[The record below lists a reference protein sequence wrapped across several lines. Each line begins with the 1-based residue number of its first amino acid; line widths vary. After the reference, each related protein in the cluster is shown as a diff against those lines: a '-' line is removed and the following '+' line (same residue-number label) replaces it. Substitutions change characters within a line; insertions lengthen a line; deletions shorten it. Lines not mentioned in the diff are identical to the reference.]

1 MSQMKD
7 TVLKDP
13 SPKVGLCRKISEV
26 FASCMTTK
34 QACSLSFH
42 DLRVRSYLIL
52 YSIMQTEVFAPNAGP
67 ETAQAEGKPGLN
79 AKAPQI
85 GAALP
90 AQAPKMQG
98 KPAKIMPPFS
108 AMLTSSSQRDTQ
120 TRLHSSGVL
129 RGSQEKDEYLLRL
142 LGKGS
147 KPPLPSAAPSPSSG
161 FRVPDPV
168 PHRAAQASNRPF
180 PNSAAELGGTAG
192 LEKGSNP
199 GPGGQTATAS
209 GQPTSEVA
217 PGWSY
222 SETQR
227 RIGTDAASSLRATIV
242 SHQVVFLE
250 QLYDLHRAIAVQKL
264 LVRNCPEVKHLMDE
278 AARIVVSSSSGQRDQ
293 IAAFAAAAG
302 TGTGTAPAAP
312 PAKRARLE
320 NDGLTLAGKGTA
332 ALPAS
337 MTAALPNP
345 AAAGGAPA
353 AHATAAAALVTD
365 EPMLDDDG
373 EPVLRPDSQFAAVPL
388 PGETAATGDGSGDD
402 GDGSGPNGSGGNG
415 SGGGSNS
422 PQPQLLPVQLLPP
435 RRLLPLQ
442 GAPSE
447 ASQAPLMFP
456 RANYMVPPWIQP
468 LMPAHMQMQMQMPPG
483 MDSLLGTGNMPP
495 HYHQQYANLAHMQMA
510 AAAAAQLGGGAPN
523 ASGSLPQPMATPHT
537 SPAGLTPLGAN
548 GAAPAGTPPPT
559 AVAAPAPLSG
569 VPPSPPVV
577 VANPAIPAPGASVQP
592 SSRPPLPPSQA
603 IPAPGGIAASPAAQ
617 VAAAGGDPMAWWA
630 QHYYG
635 RQQQQQHAMQMQT
648 ASQMG
653 PPQNAQQAQQQMA
666 TAGAVTA
673 FGNPTSATYRWWQDP
688 TATFG
693 PPVDL
698 NVVAAGVAA
707 ATRKAGNAAG
717 EAESAPPS
725 SAAAAATAVAT
736 TTNKQKGSQLVAA
749 PPSARPRRSK
759 RKPSDPIEEA
769 SSGTTGQDHHL
780 GPHAVTDDAHFKSRS
795 PHLSRGVAPPAIA
808 AGVIGSGK
816 AGAADTSAA
825 KLLLSFSNKGHVA

>member
-7 TVLKDP
+7 TVIKDP
-13 SPKVGLCRKISEV
+13 SPKAEV
-26 FASCMTTK
+26 
-34 QACSLSFH
+34 
-42 DLRVRSYLIL
+42 Y
-52 YSIMQTEVFAPNAGP
+52 APNMGP
-67 ETAQAEGKPGLN
+67 EVAYAEGKQGLQG
-79 AKAPQI
+79 KAPQI

-90 AQAPKMQG
+90 VQAPKMLG
-98 KPAKIMPPFS
+98 KPAKILAPSS

-180 PNSAAELGGTAG
+180 PNSAAEMGGTAG

-199 GPGGQTATAS
+199 GPEGQTATAS

-227 RIGTDAASSLRATIV
+227 CIGSDAAGSLRATIV

-264 LVRNCPEVKHLMDE
+264 LVRNCPEVKDLMDE
-278 AARIVVSSSSGQRDQ
+278 AARIVVSSSSGRRDQ

-302 TGTGTAPAAP
+302 TGTGTAPSAP

-320 NDGLTLAGKGTA
+320 NDGPTFAGKRTSPP
-332 ALPAS
+332 AL
-337 MTAALPNP
+337 MTAALPN
-345 AAAGGAPA
+345 AAPAGGAPA
-353 AHATAAAALVTD
+353 SGPTAAAAAALVAD
-365 EPMLDDDG
+365 EPMLEDDG
-373 EPVLRPDSQFAAVPL
+373 EPGLRPDSQFAAVPL
-388 PGETAATGDGSGDD
+388 AGETAATGDGSGDD

-422 PQPQLLPVQLLPP
+422 PQPQLPPVQLLPP

-447 ASQAPLMFP
+447 ASQAPMMFP
-456 RANYMVPPWIQP
+456 RANFMAPPWIQP
-468 LMPAHMQMQMQMPPG
+468 LMPVHMQMQMQMPPG
-483 MDSLLGTGNMPP
+483 MDPLVGTGAIPP

-510 AAAAAQLGGGAPN
+510 AAAAAQLGGGSGALN
-523 ASGSLPQPMATPHT
+523 GSGSLPQPMAPP
-537 SPAGLTPLGAN
+537 PASTAALGGT
-548 GAAPAGTPPPT
+548 GAVPVGTAPT
-559 AVAAPAPLSG
+559 AVAVAAAPLSS
-569 VPPSPPVV
+569 VSPTPPVL
-577 VANPAIPAPGASVQP
+577 VANPAVPAPGPSGQP
-592 SSRPPLPPSQA
+592 SSRPPLPPPQA
-603 IPAPGGIAASPAAQ
+603 APAPGGIAASPAVQ

-635 RQQQQQHAMQMQT
+635 RHQQQQQAMQMQM
-648 ASQMG
+648 AAQMG
-653 PPQNAQQAQQQMA
+653 PPQNAQQAQQI
-666 TAGAVTA
+666 AGAAAVPA
-673 FGNPTSATYRWWQDP
+673 FGNPAAANYRWWQDP

-698 NVVAAGVAA
+698 DVVAAGIAA

-725 SAAAAATAVAT
+725 SAAAAAATATAVANTIGT
-736 TTNKQKGSQLVAA
+736 TSNKQKGSQMVAP

-795 PHLSRGVAPPAIA
+795 PHGSRGVAPPA
-808 AGVIGSGK
+808 AGVIGIGK

-825 KLLLSFSNKGHVA
+825 KLLLSFSNKEHVA

>member
-1 MSQMKD
+1 MLQMEGYEPN
-7 TVLKDP
+7 VA
-13 SPKVGLCRKISEV
+13 SE
-26 FASCMTTK
+26 A
-34 QACSLSFH
+34 
-42 DLRVRSYLIL
+42 
-52 YSIMQTEVFAPNAGP
+52 
-67 ETAQAEGKPGLN
+67 AQAEGKLGLN

-90 AQAPKMQG
+90 SQAPKVIA
-98 KPAKIMPPFS
+98 KPAKVFPPAS
-108 AMLTSSSQRDTQ
+108 AMITSSSQRDTQ
-120 TRLHSSGVL
+120 TRLLSSGVL

-147 KPPLPSAAPSPSSG
+147 KPPLASAAPSPSTG

-180 PNSAAELGGTAG
+180 PSSAAELGTGTAG

-199 GPGGQTATAS
+199 AGGQTATAS

-227 RIGTDAASSLRATIV
+227 RIGSDAAGSLRATVIA
-242 SHQVVFLE
+242 HQVVFLE

-278 AARIVVSSSSGQRDQ
+278 AARILVSSSSGQKDQ
-293 IAAFAAAAG
+293 VAVAAGQVAAATIAAAAG
-302 TGTGTAPAAP
+302 NVPASAP

-320 NDGLTLAGKGTA
+320 KDGPAIAATKETALAPLAA
-332 ALPAS
+332 ALPA
-337 MTAALPNP
+337 TAAP
-345 AAAGGAPA
+345 AVVAPA
-353 AHATAAAALVTD
+353 D
-365 EPMLDDDG
+365 EPMVDDDG
-373 EPVLRPDSQFAAVPL
+373 EPGLRPDSQFAAVPL

-422 PQPQLLPVQLLPP
+422 PQPQLPPVQLLPP

-447 ASQAPLMFP
+447 ASQAPMMFP
-456 RANYMVPPWIQP
+456 RANFMAPPWIQQP
-468 LMPAHMQMQMQMPPG
+468 LMPFHMQMQMQMPPG
-483 MDSLLGTGNMPP
+483 MDPMGAGGIPP
-495 HYHQQYANLAHMQMA
+495 HYHQQYANIAHMQTA
-510 AAAAAQLGGGAPN
+510 AAAAAHMGGGVGLA
-523 ASGSLPQPMATPHT
+523 AGGSGSGALPLPSNIAQQMAVAAA
-537 SPAGLTPLGAN
+537 AGVAPV
-548 GAAPAGTPPPT
+548 AAPTAGTTNVGPPAAAPV
-559 AVAAPAPLSG
+559 APLSAAPAP
-569 VPPSPPVV
+569 PVLIS
-577 VANPAIPAPGASVQP
+577 NPAVPASGASGQP
-592 SSRPPLPPSQA
+592 SSRPPLPPQA
-603 IPAPGGIAASPAAQ
+603 QQQQLPMAGAGIAASPAAQ

-635 RQQQQQHAMQMQT
+635 RQQQQQQQQQAMQMQM
-648 ASQMG
+648 AAQMG
-653 PPQNAQQAQQQMA
+653 PPQNAQQAQQMA
-666 TAGAVTA
+666 NAAAVAA
-673 FGNPTSATYRWWQDP
+673 FGNPATAATNYRWWQDP

-707 ATRKAGNAAG
+707 ATRKAGTAAG

-725 SAAAAATAVAT
+725 TAAAAAATATAVNAT
-736 TTNKQKGSQLVAA
+736 AGTNKQKGSQLVA
-749 PPSARPRRSK
+749 PPSSRPRRSK

-795 PHLSRGVAPPAIA
+795 PHGSRGGAPPC
-808 AGVIGSGK
+808 GVHGAK

-825 KLLLSFSNKGHVA
+825 KLLLSFCNKGHVA

>member
-1 MSQMKD
+1 MEAKEPNLAASN
-7 TVLKDP
+7 
-13 SPKVGLCRKISEV
+13 PK
-26 FASCMTTK
+26 A
-34 QACSLSFH
+34 
-42 DLRVRSYLIL
+42 
-52 YSIMQTEVFAPNAGP
+52 
-67 ETAQAEGKPGLN
+67 
-79 AKAPQI
+79 QI
-85 GAALP
+85 GAAALP
-90 AQAPKMQG
+90 AQAPKIMAM
-98 KPAKIMPPFS
+98 PAKVFPPAS
-108 AMLTSSSQRDTQ
+108 AMITSSSQRDTQ

-147 KPPLPSAAPSPSSG
+147 KPSLPTAAPSPSNG

-180 PNSAAELGGTAG
+180 PSSAQDVGTAA

-199 GPGGQTATAS
+199 AGGQTATAS

-227 RIGTDAASSLRATIV
+227 RIGKDASGSLRATVIA
-242 SHQVVFLE
+242 HQVAFLE

-278 AARIVVSSSSGQRDQ
+278 AARIVVSSSSGQKDHLAVG
-293 IAAFAAAAG
+293 AAVAAATAAAG
-302 TGTGTAPAAP
+302 IVPANAP

-320 NDGLTLAGKGTA
+320 KNGPAKGAIPLPTA
-332 ALPAS
+332 ALP
-337 MTAALPNP
+337 TAAPTALIT
-345 AAAGGAPA
+345 GAPA
-353 AHATAAAALVTD
+353 AAAALIAD
-365 EPMLDDDG
+365 EPMLEDDG
-373 EPVLRPDSQFAAVPL
+373 EPGLRPDSQFAAVPL

-422 PQPQLLPVQLLPP
+422 PQPQLPPVQLLPP

-447 ASQAPLMFP
+447 ASQAPMMYP
-456 RANYMVPPWIQP
+456 RANFMAPPWMSQP
-468 LMPAHMQMQMQMPPG
+468 LMPVHMQMQMQMPPG
-483 MDSLLGTGNMPP
+483 MDPLVGSGAIPP

-510 AAAAAQLGGGAPN
+510 AAAAAQMGGGAAAAANGSGALPQQMAVIPANAPN
-523 ASGSLPQPMATPHT
+523 APPAAATTAP
-537 SPAGLTPLGAN
+537 
-548 GAAPAGTPPPT
+548 GAAPSAT
-559 AVAAPAPLSG
+559 AAPPAVLI
-569 VPPSPPVV
+569 
-577 VANPAIPAPGASVQP
+577 ANPAGASGQQP
-592 SSRPPLPPSQA
+592 SSRPPLPPPQA
-603 IPAPGGIAASPAAQ
+603 AQANPAASPAAQ

-635 RQQQQQHAMQMQT
+635 RQQQQQQQQVMQMQM
-648 ASQMG
+648 AAQMG
-653 PPQNAQQAQQQMA
+653 PPQNAQQAQQMA
-666 TAGAVTA
+666 TAAAVAA
-673 FGNPTSATYRWWQDP
+673 FGNPQTANYRWWQDP

-698 NVVAAGVAA
+698 NVVAAGLAA

-725 SAAAAATAVAT
+725 SAAAAAAGTAATATGT
-736 TTNKQKGSQLVAA
+736 TTKQTKLVA
-749 PPSARPRRSK
+749 PPSSRPRRSK

-795 PHLSRGVAPPAIA
+795 PHGSRGVAPPAVA
-808 AGVIGSGK
+808 AGSGK

-825 KLLLSFSNKGHVA
+825 KLLLSFSNKGHV

>member
-1 MSQMKD
+1 MM
-7 TVLKDP
+7 
-13 SPKVGLCRKISEV
+13 
-26 FASCMTTK
+26 
-34 QACSLSFH
+34 QA
-42 DLRVRSYLIL
+42 
-52 YSIMQTEVFAPNAGP
+52 EVFAPDMDPDA
-67 ETAQAEGKPGLN
+67 AQAEGKPGLN

-85 GAALP
+85 GGALP
-90 AQAPKMQG
+90 AQPPKMLG
-98 KPAKIMPPFS
+98 KPANILPPSS
-108 AMLTSSSQRDTQ
+108 AMITSSSQRDTQ

-192 LEKGSNP
+192 LEKGTTP
-199 GPGGQTATAS
+199 GAGGQTATAS

-222 SETQR
+222 SETQH
-227 RIGTDAASSLRATIV
+227 RIGTDAAGSLRATIV

-278 AARIVVSSSSGQRDQ
+278 AARIVVSSSSGQRGQ

-302 TGTGTAPAAP
+302 TGTAPSAP

-320 NDGLTLAGKGTA
+320 NDGVTVAGKGTA
-332 ALPAS
+332 PL
-337 MTAALPNP
+337 TAALPNA
-345 AAAGGAPA
+345 AAAGGPSAAP
-353 AHATAAAALVTD
+353 ATAAAAPVVD
-365 EPMLDDDG
+365 EPMLKDDD
-373 EPVLRPDSQFAAVPL
+373 EPGLRPDSQFAAVPL
-388 PGETAATGDGSGDD
+388 HGETAATGDGSGDD
-402 GDGSGPNGSGGNG
+402 GDGSGGNGSGGNG

-422 PQPQLLPVQLLPP
+422 PQPQLPAVQLLPP

-456 RANYMVPPWIQP
+456 GANYMAPPWGQP

-483 MDSLLGTGNMPP
+483 MDPLVGTGAIPP

-510 AAAAAQLGGGAPN
+510 AAAAAQMGGGGGAPN
-523 ASGSLPQPMATPHT
+523 GSGSLPQPMAPPPT

-548 GAAPAGTPPPT
+548 GAAPTGTAPP
-559 AVAAPAPLSG
+559 AVAPPALLG
-569 VPPSPPVV
+569 GGPPSPPVL
-577 VANPAIPAPGASVQP
+577 VANPAIPAPGASAQP

-603 IPAPGGIAASPAAQ
+603 APASGGIGASPAAQ

-635 RQQQQQHAMQMQT
+635 RQQQQQQGMQMQRP
-648 ASQMG
+648 SQMG
-653 PPQNAQQAQQQMA
+653 PPQNVQQTQQQMA
-666 TAGAVTA
+666 TAAAGTA
-673 FGNPTSATYRWWQDP
+673 FGNPASATYRWWQDA

-698 NVVAAGVAA
+698 NVVTAGA
-707 ATRKAGNAAG
+707 RKAGAAAG

-725 SAAAAATAVAT
+725 SAAAAAATATAVAKPVGT

-795 PHLSRGVAPPAIA
+795 PHGSREVAPPANA
-808 AGVIGSGK
+808 VGVIGSGK
-816 AGAADTSAA
+816 LAAADTSAA